1 MMCPWPLSKI
11 HSFPRLGGLHH
22 PYAVACV
29 SVLNTLFI
37 GRDSRT
43 RKSPPVVL
51 IPTSGSATLFS
62 QHHDHGLENGDLH
75 LWSMNFCHKR
85 SSAPAGSLASSIGT
99 KNLRWQVSQ
108 DAMAGV
114 FPANLRIVRPRSVI
128 ACRSVS

>member
-1 MMCPWPLSKI
+1 MMCPTPCGKI

-37 GRDSRT
+37 GHDSRT

-75 LWSMNFCHKR
+75 LWSAQFLPQALFGSCWVIGQFHWDEKLEMAGIAGRHR
-85 SSAPAGSLASSIGT
+85 GSLSREPEDCEATI
-99 KNLRWQVSQ
+99 
-108 DAMAGV
+108 
-114 FPANLRIVRPRSVI
+114 
-128 ACRSVS
+128 